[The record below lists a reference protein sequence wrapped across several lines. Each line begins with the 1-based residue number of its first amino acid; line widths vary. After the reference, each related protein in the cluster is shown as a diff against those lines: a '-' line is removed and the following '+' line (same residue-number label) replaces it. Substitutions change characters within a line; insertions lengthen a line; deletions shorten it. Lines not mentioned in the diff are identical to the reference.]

1 MKFTKI
7 IATALSIG
15 VGASAAW
22 AQDCDHSHWG
32 PDDQLG
38 SANLIST
45 ERTLEAAKLINDAYQ
60 RKRIER
66 YIVVP
71 DVIFTNGC
79 FRQ

>member
-7 IATALSIG
+7 IATAVSIG

-45 ERTLEAAKLINDAYQ
+45 ERTLED
-60 RKRIER
+60 RKS
-66 YIVVP
+66 V
-71 DVIFTNGC
+71 G
-79 FRQ
+79 